1 MKKDNGVTAWKVIS
15 IILLVLLVGSFYY
28 FISQTEEECLECE
41 QCETCLERMDD
52 KAILDVEMY
61 DWGENL
67 YDDSELLFDYW
78 ITNYGDIEAKNVN
91 VRCKLSNV
99 EQGVVFSALDNY
111 GNLASRSS
119 EFGEFTSKDTST
131 TNQYDEYSAY
141 CYVESCDNCEI
152 LYKRVSELV
161 EIYEEN

>member
-1 MKKDNGVTAWKVIS
+1 MKKDSGVTAWKMTS
-15 IILLVLLVGSFYY
+15 IVLLVLLVGSFYY
-28 FISQTEEECLECE
+28 FTSQPEEECDVCE

-67 YDDSELLFDYW
+67 YDDSELLFNYW
-78 ITNYGDIEAKNVN
+78 ITNYGDVEAKNVN
-91 VRCKLSNV
+91 VMCKLSNV
-99 EQGVVFSALDNY
+99 EHGVVFSGLDNY

-119 EFGEFTSKDTST
+119 EFGEFTPKDTST

-152 LYKRVSELV
+152 LYKRVPELV